1 MASFPPRLP
10 VLLHTAFG
18 HFEGAVDPEV
28 TNFRAEKSV
37 A

>member
-1 MASFPPRLP
+1 MAPSRPWLP

-18 HFEGAVDPEV
+18 HFEGAVDPEA